1 MADNQHSRFE
11 KSLGLLTTRFVTLL
25 QKAKDGV
32 LDLKAADILEV
43 RQKRRIYDITNVL
56 EGIGL
61 IEKKSKNSIQW
72 KGAGPG
78 CNSKELAEKLADLKD
93 EIKLLE
99 DHEKLLDKHTQ
110 WIKQSIKNV
119 ETDSTNKRFGF
130 MSYEDLKEIYNDDL
144 IVAIKAPTDTELSVP
159 NHSTLDVNE
168 SLNVNYEVSLKS
180 SSGEI
185 TVLVI
190 EPELADHYET
200 HLLQMRLQENVK
212 CDDDDVDDFSKDEFE
227 IEDKFNKD
235 DVKPNKRKAGR
246 PPKIP
251 KTEIMSDEE
260 EDDDNMD
267 ITDAKIILRDINL
280 SGYSQQD
287 YEDDDFFTD
296 ICGPLVRLS
305 PPPGE
310 SDYRFNLGEN
320 EGLCD
325 LFDIAAK

>member
-78 CNSKELAEKLADLKD
+78 CNSQEVGEKLTELKD
-93 EIKLLE
+93 ELRLLE
-99 DHEKLLDKHTQ
+99 EHEKLLDKHTQ
-110 WIKQSIKNV
+110 WIKQSIKNI
-119 ETDSTNKRFGF
+119 ENDTTNKRYAYLT
-130 MSYEDLKEIYNDDL
+130 YEDMKDKFTDEFIL
-144 IVAIKAPTDTELSVP
+144 AIKAPTDTKLCVP
-159 NHSTLDVNE
+159 NIAQLENDEEVD
-168 SLNVNYEVSLKS
+168 LNYEVSLKS
-180 SSGEI
+180 PSGEI
-185 TVLVI
+185 MVYVI
-190 EPELADHYET
+190 EQELAENYENKI
-200 HLLQMRLQENVK
+200 LELRLKEKVK
-212 CDDDDVDDFSKDEFE
+212 GIKRVKVEDEKRE
-227 IEDKFNKD
+227 E
-235 DVKPNKRKAGR
+235 VRPNKRKAGR

-251 KTEIMSDEE
+251 KVEIISEDEE
-260 EDDDNMD
+260 EESES
-267 ITDAKIILRDINL
+267 DAKIILRDINI
-280 SGYSQQD
+280 SAD
-287 YEDDDFFTD
+287 FKRRNFEIDDFYSE

-310 SDYRFNLGEN
+310 RDYRFNLGES

-325 LFDIAAK
+325 LFDIAAN

>member
-32 LDLKAADILEV
+32 LDLKVAADILEV

-78 CNSKELAEKLADLKD
+78 CNSKELAEKLADLKN

-130 MSYEDLKEIYNDDL
+130 LSYEDLKEIYNDDVIL
-144 IVAIKAPTDTELSVP
+144 AIKAPTETKLSVP
-159 NHSTLDVNE
+159 NHSSLEVNE
-168 SLNVNYEVSLKS
+168 SVNVNYEMSLKS

-200 HLLQMRLQENVK
+200 HLLEMRLQDNVK
-212 CDDDDVDDFSKDEFE
+212 CDNYGKDEYEMEEHFKK
-227 IEDKFNKD
+227 EDI
-235 DVKPNKRKAGR
+235 KPNKRKAGR

-251 KTEIMSDEE
+251 KVEIMSDEE
-260 EDDDNMD
+260 DDDEMD

-280 SGYSQQD
+280 TGFSQQD
-287 YEDDDFFTD
+287 YESDDFFSD
-296 ICGPLVRLS
+296 VCGPLVRLS

-310 SDYRFNLGEN
+310 TDYRFNLGEN